1 MSNQPYPWATPQMLS
16 RSEAPE
22 VYEIEDRLRETLE
35 ELEVELEN
43 HIEGD
48 KWKQRVP
55 YMLFCILEGY
65 NHESAIAATLGY
77 LRHVR
82 DMDKQTG
89 TKRESLKGLR
99 LPNKP

>member
-1 MSNQPYPWATPQMLS
+1 MSNHPYPWATPLMLS
-16 RSEAPE
+16 RNEAPE
-22 VYEIEDRLRETLE
+22 VYEIEDSLTKTLE
-35 ELEVELEN
+35 DLELELKD

-65 NHESAIAATLGY
+65 DKESSIAAVLGY
-77 LRHVR
+77 LRHVL
-82 DMDKQTG
+82 DMDKQAG